1 MAILRT
7 GEQPVSS
14 AYALPGDQRKRSE
27 TVPDTLISFAAVVFA
42 VGLNVTGLIRPSFS
56 LPGVFLM
63 PVLAAIGLRYLWSG
77 SKKTDRLKR
86 D

>member
-1 MAILRT
+1 M
-7 GEQPVSS
+7 SS